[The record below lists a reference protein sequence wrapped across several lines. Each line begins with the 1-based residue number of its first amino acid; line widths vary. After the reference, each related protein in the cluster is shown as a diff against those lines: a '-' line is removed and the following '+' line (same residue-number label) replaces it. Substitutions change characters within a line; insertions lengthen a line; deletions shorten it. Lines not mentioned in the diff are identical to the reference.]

1 MMILIVVQNEATQH
15 THARRGTTKG
25 REIYLESPRK
35 SLETTSSSVYPR
47 MPLSGPSD
55 AYLDLKITILT
66 QLLPLN
72 YNQQTIKALHSGPT
86 PNQNSEKYV
95 KIKTSRFT

>member
-1 MMILIVVQNEATQH
+1 MKQPGTH
-15 THARRGTTKG
+15 THTGTIKG

-47 MPLSGPSD
+47 MPISGPSD
-55 AYLDLKITILT
+55 AYLDLEIQILT
-66 QLLPLN
+66 QLLPIN
-72 YNQQTIKALHSGPT
+72 YSQKTIKVIHGPT

>member
-1 MMILIVVQNEATQH
+1 MKQPS
-15 THARRGTTKG
+15 THARARARRGTTKG

-55 AYLDLKITILT
+55 AHLDLKITILT